1 MSTLTRYL
9 LRQLAAPFAYALA
22 ALTGIM
28 LLGQIAK
35 QLGKLV
41 GKGLP
46 TEVIAEVFVLSVP
59 FILAMTLPL
68 AVLTAALWT
77 TVRLG
82 ADSELIACWA
92 GGISPWRVLR
102 PILLWAIVMA
112 GVEFAFV
119 DQVLPRTNARLR
131 ALQTDIQR
139 KRPTLALREQAV
151 NALSPSPYFLRAGRI
166 DPATGRLTDVT
177 LFDVSGALTRRIMY
191 ADSGV
196 MAFTANGRDLALALF
211 DGEVHQVR
219 SGPPEEFEV
228 TSFRRADLRVKEL
241 FDSLSRTQDGGVG
254 RSDRELGT
262 CEMHA
267 TVDTAR
273 HSAFAA
279 RAARAVLVR
288 QDLRHLLGLP
298 DRGEQPDTLRTALHV
313 PRYCA
318 VWSPFVRDTVAPPPP
333 PLYTGPMDPG
343 TAVATTGRL
352 STFAETVSL
361 RDAETAAQQRADRFA
376 VEIHKK
382 FSLAVACL
390 TFTLV
395 GVPVAARFPR
405 GGVGLVLGAGLAVY
419 AIYFAGL
426 SAGETLADR
435 GYVRPATAMWLSNII
450 LAVIALTALVLV
462 RHGGGHARAGSGTVE
477 SLVEW
482 WRGRRR
488 RGEDDVFPDEP
499 AAA

>member
-9 LRQLAAPFAYALA
+9 LRQLAAPFAYALV

-28 LLGQIAK
+28 LLGQISK

-46 TEVIAEVFVLSVP
+46 AEVIAEVFVLSVP

-77 TVRLG
+77 AVRLG

-92 GGISPWRVLR
+92 SGISPWRALR

-131 ALQTDIQR
+131 GLTTDIQR

-151 NALSPSPYFLRAGRI
+151 NALNPSPYFLRAGRI
-166 DPATGRLTDVT
+166 DPATGRMTDIT
-177 LFDVSGALTRRIMY
+177 LFDVSGALTRRIVY

-228 TSFRRADLRVKEL
+228 STFRRADLRVKEL
-241 FDSLSRTQDGGVG
+241 FDSLSRTQDGGVS

-273 HSAFAA
+273 HGAFAA
-279 RAARAVLVR
+279 RASRAVLVR

-298 DRGEQPDTLRTALHV
+298 DRGEQPDTLRTGLHV

-318 VWSPFVRDTVAPPPP
+318 VWSPFVRDTVATPPPR
-333 PLYTGPMDPG
+333 YTGPGEPG
-343 TAVATTGRL
+343 SSVKR
-352 STFAETVSL
+352 
-361 RDAETAAQQRADRFA
+361 
-376 VEIHKK
+376 
-382 FSLAVACL
+382 
-390 TFTLV
+390 
-395 GVPVAARFPR
+395 
-405 GGVGLVLGAGLAVY
+405 
-419 AIYFAGL
+419 
-426 SAGETLADR
+426 
-435 GYVRPATAMWLSNII
+435 
-450 LAVIALTALVLV
+450 
-462 RHGGGHARAGSGTVE
+462 
-477 SLVEW
+477 
-482 WRGRRR
+482 
-488 RGEDDVFPDEP
+488 
-499 AAA
+499 